1 MSIRMILAACALT
14 ASATAASAQT
24 TVYLGAGADYGYP
37 HSGDEQAFGSLI
49 AGATFD
55 LWENMGLGI
64 EGEVGEPI
72 GDGGD
77 GRETSRVRGLFTYD
91 FGDVTGIAS
100 LGVVQYEL
108 GDETFDGETFGIGA
122 QMGVTD
128 RLDGRF
134 EIMRDFAGDDYG
146 TNVTTSRISLLF
158 NF

>member
-1 MSIRMILAACALT
+1 MSFRLILATCALT
-14 ASATAASAQT
+14 MSAVAATAET
-24 TVYLGAGADYGYP
+24 TVYVGAGADYGYP

-64 EGEVGEPI
+64 EGEVGEPV
-72 GDGGD
+72 GSGD

-91 FGDVTGIAS
+91 FGPVTGIAS
-100 LGVVQYEL
+100 LGIVQYEL
-108 GDETFDGETFGIGA
+108 DQQNFDGETFGIGA
-122 QMGVTD
+122 QMGIMD

-134 EIMRDFAGDDYG
+134 EIMRDFTDNDYG
-146 TNVTTSRISLLF
+146 TNVTTSRIALMF

>member
-1 MSIRMILAACALT
+1 MSFRLILAACALSV
-14 ASATAASAQT
+14 SAGAASAET

-55 LWENMGLGI
+55 LWENMGMGI
-64 EGEVGEPI
+64 EAEVGEPL
-72 GDGGD
+72 GSGD

-91 FGDVTGIAS
+91 FGAVTGIAS

-108 GDETFDGETFGIGA
+108 DQQNFDGETFGIGA
-122 QMGVTD
+122 QMGLMD

-134 EIMRDFAGDDYG
+134 EIMRDFTDNDYG
-146 TNVTTSRISLLF
+146 TNVTTSRLALMF